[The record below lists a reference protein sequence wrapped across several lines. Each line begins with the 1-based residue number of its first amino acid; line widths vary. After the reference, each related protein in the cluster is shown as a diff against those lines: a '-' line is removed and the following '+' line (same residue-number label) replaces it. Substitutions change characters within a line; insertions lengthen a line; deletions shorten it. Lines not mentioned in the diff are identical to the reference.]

1 MRCQDLKYA
10 TPVIFLKYESYMWSF
25 TEWRLTPE
33 RKNNS
38 EKKISSEIG
47 ARVLQI
53 SDAKREEHSKTLIF
67 PETLNLQG
75 KCGTLN
81 IYWPCPVCDPPRSSG
96 DRIVS
101 KIRPMQDLEG
111 DAMFTKARPWDKE
124 VFMSEGDEDD
134 TRGSSSSVLIV
145 RWRDHISLR
154 K

>member
-1 MRCQDLKYA
+1 MNPIRGHSLSEDLHQKKKLI
-10 TPVIFLKYESYMWSF
+10 VK
-25 TEWRLTPE
+25 
-33 RKNNS
+33 
-38 EKKISSEIG
+38 KKISSEIG

-53 SDAKREEHSKTLIF
+53 SDAKRKERSKTLIF

-111 DAMFTKARPWDKE
+111 DAMFTKARP
-124 VFMSEGDEDD
+124 
-134 TRGSSSSVLIV
+134 
-145 RWRDHISLR
+145 
-154 K
+154 